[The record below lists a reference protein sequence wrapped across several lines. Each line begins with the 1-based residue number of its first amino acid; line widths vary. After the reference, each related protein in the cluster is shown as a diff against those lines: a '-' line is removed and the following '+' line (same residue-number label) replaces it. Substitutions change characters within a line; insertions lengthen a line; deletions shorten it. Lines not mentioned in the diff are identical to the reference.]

1 MTQNMPA
8 TTPGGWFVR
17 VGPDP
22 APEGAT
28 RLYVFPHAGGGPG
41 ALAALAAALS
51 PPVELWALH
60 LPGRQARIAEPPRTD
75 LEPLLDEIAADLTA
89 TAGEYALFGFCGGAL
104 LALLAARRSKP
115 THLFVGSYAAPDVA
129 GIPRR
134 LHTLPSDRFWE
145 VILAQGGVAPELAE
159 RVELRPLLE
168 DAIRADFALY
178 AGYRPDRAAPLG
190 VPVSVLYGRDD
201 TELTT
206 GALVG
211 WRRQTGTRPALC
223 ELNAGHWLIDED
235 PAGVAACV
243 RARLAG
249 EQAAPARPA
258 PRLAGP
264 AMPAVPDREAQL
276 PAAAENV
283 LAAIRRDLSAAVG
296 RPLGEDENF
305 FDAGLGSSDL
315 VRMHAGSTAAMTE
328 PFPVT
333 AMFAY
338 PNLRALRRHLAAGR
352 TPDGAGTDRRRRS
365 GETWRELR
373 RRLHGE
379 SEQR

>member
-1 MTQNMPA
+1 MTQSMPA
-8 TTPGGWFVR
+8 TTPGGWFIR
-17 VGPDP
+17 VGPGP
-22 APEGAT
+22 AREGAT

-41 ALAALAAALS
+41 ALGALAAALPAS
-51 PPVELWALH
+51 VEPWALH

-104 LALLAARRSKP
+104 LAFLAARRSKP

-134 LHTLPSDRFWE
+134 LHTLPSDRFWD
-145 VILAQGGVAPELAE
+145 VVLAQGGVAPELAE
-159 RVELRPLLE
+159 RRDLRPMLE

-190 VPVSVLYGRDD
+190 VPVSVLYGRED

-235 PAGVAACV
+235 PAGVAACIT
-243 RARLAG
+243 ARLAG
-249 EQAAPARPA
+249 EQAPPVRPA
-258 PRLAGP
+258 ARLADPTVP
-264 AMPAVPDREAQL
+264 AAPDGGTDL
-276 PAAAENV
+276 PAAAGDV
-283 LAAIRRDLSAAVG
+283 LAAIRRAMSDAVG

-315 VRMHAGSTAAMTE
+315 VRVHAGSTAGMTE

-352 TPDGAGTDRRRRS
+352 TSAGVDQHRRT
-365 GETWRELR
+365 GETWREMR